1 MLDIVLTTNATL
13 VKSSTNIP
21 GLADH
26 DIIITDTIIK
36 PTYNKNKLEKRYLY
50 SKANWDKIDNEIAK
64 ICVEIDNID
73 INAIWET
80 FKRKLKATI
89 DENIPSKVF
98 KRKNKLENGEE
109 ENKTA

>member
-1 MLDIVLTTNATL
+1 M
-13 VKSSTNIP
+13 
-21 GLADH
+21 
-26 DIIITDTIIK
+26 
-36 PTYNKNKLEKRYLY
+36 EK
-50 SKANWDKIDNEIAK
+50 DQ
-64 ICVEIDNID
+64 ID
-73 INAIWET
+73 INTIWET